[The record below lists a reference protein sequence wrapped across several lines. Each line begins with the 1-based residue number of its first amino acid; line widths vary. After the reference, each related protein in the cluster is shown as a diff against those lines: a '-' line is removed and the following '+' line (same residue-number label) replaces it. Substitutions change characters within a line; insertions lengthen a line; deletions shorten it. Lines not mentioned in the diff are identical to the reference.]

1 MSQPTQPMWATLQQA
16 GLVQGDVPIAEKL
29 ESPWFVKVLLAF
41 SGWFAS
47 LFLLGFL
54 GVGFEAI
61 LESEIAS
68 AITGSLM
75 VGGAYAILR
84 IPKNEFFEHVGLA
97 VSLAG
102 QVLIALSLFDGLF
115 FDGLSDKVAWFNFAL
130 VQVALAVIMPNFV
143 HRAFSAFIAT
153 FSFSMFLSASGV
165 PYIFSSIVMFIAAWL
180 WLHEFQYPEH
190 IRKIQAIGYGTVLGL
205 IQLKGVA
212 LFSFNPIG
220 WRTGITDTEIWVQP
234 WMAEVLGGA
243 VMIYVVWQ
251 LLQRLG
257 HHLPEPITITALV
270 CTAILSVVSIEAPG
284 ISVGILILLLGFSA
298 SNRILMGLGIVSLL
312 FYISSYYYLLD
323 ATLLAKAQTL
333 FITGIV
339 LVLVRWVMLKMIH
352 QVKGAT
358 HG

>member
-1 MSQPTQPMWATLQQA
+1 MNQHSLPIWATLQEA
-16 GLVQGDVPIAEKL
+16 GLVQGAAPTTEKL
-29 ESPWFVKVLLAF
+29 ESPWYVKVLLAF

-61 LESEIAS
+61 LRSSIAS

-75 VGGAYAILR
+75 IAGAYLILR
-84 IPKNEFFEHVGLA
+84 MPKNEFFEHVALA

-102 QVLIALSLFDGLF
+102 QALIAFSLFD
-115 FDGLSDKVAWFNFAL
+115 DLSDKLAWLVIAL
-130 VQVALAVIMPNFV
+130 VQVVLAVVMPNFV
-143 HRAFSAFIAT
+143 HRVFSSFIAT
-153 FSFSMFLSASGV
+153 FSFSMFLYAYGA

-180 WLHEFQYPEH
+180 WLHEFQYLKH
-190 IRKIQAIGYGTVLGL
+190 TRKIHAIGYGTVLGL

-220 WRTGITDTEIWVQP
+220 WQMGKTNNELWVQP
-234 WMAEVLGGA
+234 WMAEVLAGA
-243 VMIYVVWQ
+243 VMLYVVWE

-257 HHLPEPITITALV
+257 HHLPEPLAITALV
-270 CTAILSVVSIEAPG
+270 CTVILSAVSIEAPG
-284 ISVGILILLLGFSA
+284 ITVGMMILLLGFA
-298 SNRILMGLGIVSLL
+298 GSNRILMGLGVVSLL

-323 ATLLAKAQTL
+323 ATLLIKAQTL
-333 FITGIV
+333 LATGVV
-339 LVLVRWVMLKMIH
+339 LLLVRWVMLKLIRRE
-352 QVKGAT
+352 KETT

>member
-1 MSQPTQPMWATLQQA
+1 MSQSSQPMWATLQQA
-16 GLVQGDVPIAEKL
+16 GLVQGDAPMTEKL

-47 LFLLGFL
+47 LFLLGFF
-54 GVGFEAI
+54 GVGFEEI
-61 LESEIAS
+61 LRNGVAS
-68 AITGSLM
+68 FVTGSLM
-75 VGGAYAILR
+75 IGGAYAILR

-102 QVLIALSLFDGLF
+102 QSLIALSLFDDINDRG
-115 FDGLSDKVAWFNFAL
+115 AWVVLAL
-130 VQVALAVIMPNFV
+130 IQTFLAVFMPNFV

-234 WMAEVLGGA
+234 WMAEVLTGA

-257 HHLPEPITITALV
+257 HHLYEPLVITALV
-270 CTAILSVVSIEAPG
+270 CTVTVTILSIEAPG
-284 ISVGILILLLGFSA
+284 ISVAMVILLLGFA
-298 SNRILMGLGIVSLL
+298 ANNRVLMGLGIVSLL

-323 ATLLAKAQTL
+323 ATLLTKAQTL
-333 FITGIV
+333 LITGIA
-339 LVLVRWVMLKMIH
+339 LLLVRWIMLKMIH
-352 QVKGAT
+352 QVRGAT